1 MKFIKDP
8 WDAKL
13 YIQIN
18 NDYAVRADRKKW
30 KEMGPNVKRAALGL
44 RTALTNRA

>member
-18 NDYAVRADRKKW
+18 NDYAAELIEKKW
-30 KEMGPNVKRAALGL
+30 KEAGPSVKHAPLGL
-44 RTALTNRA
+44 RTALANRA

>member
-18 NDYAVRADRKKW
+18 NDCAARADRKKMEGNGA
-30 KEMGPNVKRAALGL
+30 KC
-44 RTALTNRA
+44 